1 MTMEEVLLAAAR
13 AGLGDTIV
21 ADAPIDANT
30 IEWRQILGRSPARLP
45 VTVTPGV

>member
-21 ADAPIDANT
+21 AAAPIDADD

-45 VTVTPGV
+45 VTVRS